1 MWVVLLRFQWWLVRI
16 SFERMVHNSI
26 RIQFVHTNFV
36 TRYKIAVS
44 PFSSPLVNPRH
55 SLRDFVYHDGQNV
68 PSRTSLL
75 LLCSLEARS
84 LHALLLIFQVFSEM
98 SRINILGIYKAYKR
112 LLLQSLTFFSNDLF
126 HLIKLH
132 RQNIL
137 IIAGLWRSIRRTRH
151 FLAWIML
158 PKYFSNHK

>member
-1 MWVVLLRFQWWLVRI
+1 MWVVLLRFQWWSVRI

-75 LLCSLEARS
+75 LLCSLEGRS

-98 SRINILGIYKAYKR
+98 SWIIFFVVYKAYISCFFSHWHFSVMTCPLNKIAPTKHLDYCR
-112 LLLQSLTFFSNDLF
+112 LLEKHQTDKARFGMNHASQILQ
-126 HLIKLH
+126 
-132 RQNIL
+132 
-137 IIAGLWRSIRRTRH
+137 
-151 FLAWIML
+151 
-158 PKYFSNHK
+158 

>member
-1 MWVVLLRFQWWLVRI
+1 MGSSSSFTMMVSAHIVR
-16 SFERMVHNSI
+16 EDGTVHNSI

-44 PFSSPLVNPRH
+44 PFSSPLVKPRH

-75 LLCSLEARS
+75 LLCSLEGRS

-98 SRINILGIYKAYKR
+98 S
-112 LLLQSLTFFSNDLF
+112 
-126 HLIKLH
+126 
-132 RQNIL
+132 
-137 IIAGLWRSIRRTRH
+137 
-151 FLAWIML
+151 
-158 PKYFSNHK
+158 